1 MEGSMP
7 VFWLA
12 LFVILGILEAV
23 TTQLVTIWF
32 AVGALFALGA
42 AAFHAPIWLQCVLFV
57 LVSVCA
63 LVLTR
68 PIVRKHL
75 NSRKVP
81 TNADRV
87 IGRSGTVLQTI
98 DNLHSEG
105 TVSVDGTVWT
115 ARSEDGSVIE
125 AGTQVIAQRIEGVK
139 LIVKQKE
146 SA

>member
-75 NSRKVP
+75 NSRKVQ
-81 TNADRV
+81 
-87 IGRSGTVLQTI
+87 S
-98 DNLHSEG
+98 
-105 TVSVDGTVWT
+105 
-115 ARSEDGSVIE
+115 
-125 AGTQVIAQRIEGVK
+125 
-139 LIVKQKE
+139 
-146 SA
+146 